1 VAPPPLRP
9 LLRRVTIAVM
19 DEPLREALGLPRQP
33 RWFVRAVH
41 GGLRL
46 RGRLLRLAPPRRT
59 AYVHRP
65 TTYPH
70 GHRLEDLGPLAM
82 LDHLNGKK
90 SHA

>member
-1 VAPPPLRP
+1 
-9 LLRRVTIAVM
+9 VTIAVM
-19 DEPLREALGLPRQP
+19 DEPLREALGMPRQP
-33 RWFVRAVH
+33 RWFVRAVRA
-41 GGLRL
+41 GLRL

-70 GHRLEDLGPLAM
+70 GYRLEDLGPLAM
-82 LDHLNGKK
+82 LDHLNAHSSGER